1 MDTNSFY
8 NLVREHLKQ
17 PEYLHALLRVFPVE
31 GLSLGMLALV
41 ISFILRSRP
50 AQITAL
56 ILICICAAMA
66 YPVARL
72 GENAY
77 DTIEA
82 RSTDDALKW
91 LDAHAQ
97 RAEKA
102 LFVFYTL
109 AGVSFLALVVPLKYK
124 KSATPLAIL
133 TLAISFAAMGAGIWI
148 SYAGGQIRHSE
159 FRYGT
164 PPEQLGGYDKMMKR

>member
-1 MDTNSFY
+1 MDPSFTE
-8 NLVREHLKQ
+8 LVKEHLKQ

-41 ISFILRSRP
+41 ISLILRSRP

-56 ILICICAAMA
+56 ILIFVCSAAA
-66 YPVARL
+66 WPVARL
-72 GENAY
+72 GEQAY
-77 DTIEA
+77 DVIEPKSNA
-82 RSTDDALKW
+82 EAYAW

-109 AGVSFLALVVPLKYK
+109 AGVALLALVVPWKFPKAAVPFAL
-124 KSATPLAIL
+124 L
-133 TLAISFAAMGAGIWI
+133 TLLVAFAAMGAGVWI

-164 PPEQLGGYDKMMKR
+164 PPEQPGGYEKMKH